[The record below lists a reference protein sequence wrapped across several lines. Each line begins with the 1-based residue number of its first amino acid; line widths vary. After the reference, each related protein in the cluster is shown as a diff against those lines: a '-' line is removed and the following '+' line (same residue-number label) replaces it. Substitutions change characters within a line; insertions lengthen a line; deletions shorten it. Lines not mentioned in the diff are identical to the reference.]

1 MSSSLQY
8 GVPNRALI
16 VMVLGWGL
24 AGMVPFAQA
33 ADQPEPLT
41 TVQEE
46 QGKGAAEG
54 AGNVQ
59 ERGLPPPYTCSAEAG
74 VCMCGGQANCE
85 QMMQPMP
92 CKRQKFC
99 TGGQPVVQ
107 TPSISSGTQST
118 GSRYTGASLVICSCR
133 SGR

>member
-59 ERGLPPPYTCSAEAG
+59 ERGLPPPYTCSVEAG
-74 VCMCGGQANCE
+74 V
-85 QMMQPMP
+85 
-92 CKRQKFC
+92 
-99 TGGQPVVQ
+99 
-107 TPSISSGTQST
+107 S
-118 GSRYTGASLVICSCR
+118 
-133 SGR
+133 